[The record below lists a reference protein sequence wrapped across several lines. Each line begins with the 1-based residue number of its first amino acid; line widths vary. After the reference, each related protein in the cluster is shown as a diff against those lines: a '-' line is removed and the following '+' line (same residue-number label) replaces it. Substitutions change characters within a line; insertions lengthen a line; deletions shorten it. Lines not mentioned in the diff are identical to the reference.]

1 MRRWLPCERRAAAT
15 CLLDEELYG
24 SEVPEGELAL
34 TGEVHRALGDQ
45 AVLPEIAEASFC
57 PRTSS
62 HRPPGVG
69 HIARRRR
76 RRF

>member
-45 AVLPEIAEASFC
+45 AVLPEIAEAS
-57 PRTSS
+57 
-62 HRPPGVG
+62 
-69 HIARRRR
+69 
-76 RRF
+76 